1 MFKTYW
7 FHHHMV
13 NIGNYGKPHETSR
26 NSFGTQPEIPRSQF
40 TFGFCPRFVGDTNH
54 GFFLWNDWSLLLLIE
69 HHGKMMYLICHDFNW
84 TPWSFSK
91 NDWSLKKNV
100 CLLLDKHRS
109 VVGDVS
115 CWSTHIQP
123 MRFQPMMSQLC
134 VGWKMFKRL
143 RLWINQAHGHV
154 YPMRHFHYIIILS

>member
-1 MFKTYW
+1 MENL
-7 FHHHMV
+7 M
-13 NIGNYGKPHETSR
+13 KPAGTHLELSR
-26 NSFGTQPEIPRSQF
+26 RSHDPSLLSVFVHVLWGTQ
-40 TFGFCPRFVGDTNH
+40 TMD
-54 GFFLWNDWSLLLLIE
+54 FLWNDWSLLLLIE

>member
-1 MFKTYW
+1 M
-7 FHHHMV
+7 
-13 NIGNYGKPHETSR
+13 GKPHETSR
-26 NSFGTQPEIPRSQF
+26 NSFGTQPLLQRSHDAR
-40 TFGFCPRFVGDTNH
+40 TNSVFVHVLWGTQSMD
-54 GFFLWNDWSLLLLIE
+54 FFMKWLEFITINWTPWKFMI
-69 HHGKMMYLICHDFNW
+69 YLICHDFNW
-84 TPWSFSK
+84 TPWSFTK